1 MAVQRQILNQAQYD
15 IIKEKLSTYEDR
27 AQENVQSVVAELEAA
42 GFNVPRVKA
51 VLDNN

>member
-1 MAVQRQILNQAQYD
+1 MAVHRQILNQAQYD
-15 IIKEKLSTYEDR
+15 IIKERLSTYEER
-27 AQENVQSVVAELEAA
+27 AEENIQIVVTELEAA